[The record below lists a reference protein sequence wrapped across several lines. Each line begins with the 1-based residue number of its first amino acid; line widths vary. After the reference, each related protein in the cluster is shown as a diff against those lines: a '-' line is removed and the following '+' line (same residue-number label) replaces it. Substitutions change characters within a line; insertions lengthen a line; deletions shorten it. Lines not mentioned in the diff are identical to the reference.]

1 MEKVVTWTK
10 GIFDSS
16 YQIFCN
22 GQICGNLIFETW
34 NNHAFGIMSQKN
46 YHFRCKGF
54 SSIVSTIYGDNQ
66 EELGH
71 ITFHMWQFR
80 AVINLKGQAPLS
92 WNYSNSWLSS
102 WNLTNYQDT
111 QLNFKASSGT
121 GMIIG
126 NNLDNELALLA
137 GLYVKEF
144 FSRILV
150 TFIVFVA
157 IMVALRGV

>member
-1 MEKVVTWTK
+1 MEKIVTWSK

-46 YHFRCKGF
+46 YHFRRKGF
-54 SSIVSTIYGDNQ
+54 SNIVSTIYGDNH
-66 EELGH
+66 EELGN

-111 QLNFKASSGT
+111 HLNFKASSGT
-121 GMIIG
+121 GIIRG

-144 FSRILV
+144 FSRMLV
-150 TFIVFVA
+150 TFIAFIA
-157 IMVALRGV
+157 ILVALRGV

>member
-16 YQIFCN
+16 YQIFCD

-34 NNHAFGIMSQKN
+34 NNNAFGIMSQKN
-46 YHFRCKGF
+46 YHFKRNGF
-54 SSIVSTIYGDNQ
+54 SNVTTIYDDNHK
-66 EELGH
+66 ELGL
-71 ITFHMWQFR
+71 INFQMWQFR
-80 AVINLKGQAPLS
+80 AVITLKDQPPLS

-102 WNLTNYQDT
+102 WNLTNYQET

-121 GMIIG
+121 GMVIG
-126 NNLDNELALLA
+126 ENLDNELALLA

-150 TFIVFVA
+150 TFMAFIA

>member
-10 GIFDSS
+10 GVFDSS
-16 YQIFCN
+16 YQIFSN

-34 NNHAFGIMSQKN
+34 NNHALGIMSQKN
-46 YHFRCKGF
+46 YRFKCSGF
-54 SSIVSTIYGDNQ
+54 SDITTTIYGDNN
-66 EELGH
+66 EELGL

-80 AVINLKGQAPLS
+80 AIIALKDQVPFS

-102 WNLTNYQDT
+102 WILSNHKDT
-111 QLNFKASSGT
+111 HLNFKASSGA
-121 GMIIG
+121 GVVLG

-150 TFIVFVA
+150 TFIAFVA